1 MAHIRHPTAPFDP
14 IFKKELE
21 AIIGRFFV
29 NVFRFQWFLL
39 DFTMALIVASICYV
53 TALAHRRRSRRPG
66 ELSANALRPIR
77 GPSRPLHFA
86 EHDLCRRHRRR
97 ADAPS
102 IYPLA
107 KANAAGSGSFTQPLG

>member
-1 MAHIRHPTAPFDP
+1 MAHIRRPTDPFDP

-53 TALAHRRRSRRPG
+53 TALAYGIFNLGDRVLCVFLKRICCSFFKRMIENFYGKKSNRSRSTKGQSMDLFMAR
-66 ELSANALRPIR
+66 RTWIR
-77 GPSRPLHFA
+77 RL
-86 EHDLCRRHRRR
+86 L
-97 ADAPS
+97 
-102 IYPLA
+102 L
-107 KANAAGSGSFTQPLG
+107 